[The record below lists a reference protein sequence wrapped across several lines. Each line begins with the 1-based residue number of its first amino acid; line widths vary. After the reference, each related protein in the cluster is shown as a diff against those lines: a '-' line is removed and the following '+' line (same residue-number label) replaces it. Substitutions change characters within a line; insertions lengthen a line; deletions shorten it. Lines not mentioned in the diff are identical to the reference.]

1 MQKITA
7 KKIVINLC
15 WVKSKGGITVIIN
28 FISQYKSNTLYVLYD
43 NSDLDKYIKNF
54 DSKFIDT
61 KRIYHLFL
69 NFFLDK
75 QTLEKINSYD
85 YIIHFGNFGFKTT
98 IKSYTLIQNILPLV
112 KPLSSL
118 RNFALNLAYK
128 YTFKITDEIIV
139 QQKHVADTIPYQ
151 YKTKIIGSF
160 EIKKIR
166 QSENIGLVTI
176 YEEIKNKNPKF
187 QKELLREIAS
197 KFDEKI
203 TVINLS
209 TNNEIYKN
217 NFNVLEDLDRNEL
230 MQVFKSHSTYIH
242 TSEFETV
249 GLPIY
254 EALEL
259 GLKVV
264 VPNLEYINP
273 ENENIFKYEF
283 GNYSSAINAIDES
296 IKNLEKVYCDVPIYY
311 ENWNLG

>member
-1 MQKITA
+1 M

-15 WVKSKGGITVIIN
+15 GVKSKGGITVIN
-28 FISQYKSNTLYVLYD
+28 NYISQNKSNTLYVLYD

-54 DSKFIDT
+54 DNKFIDT

-112 KPLSSL
+112 KPLTSL

-139 QQKHVADTIPYQ
+139 QQKHVADTIPNQ

-166 QSENIGLVTI
+166 QSENIGFVTI

>member
-1 MQKITA
+1 M

-15 WVKSKGGITVIIN
+15 GVKSKGGITVIN
-28 FISQYKSNTLYVLYD
+28 NYISQNKSNTLYVLYD

-139 QQKHVADTIPYQ
+139 QQKHVADTIPNQ

-160 EIKKIR
+160 EIKNIK
-166 QSENIGLVTI
+166 QTENIGFVTI

-197 KFDEKI
+197 KYDEKI

-264 VPNLEYINP
+264 VPNLEYINL

>member
-1 MQKITA
+1 M

-15 WVKSKGGITVIIN
+15 GVKSKGGVTVIN
-28 FISQYKSNTLYVLYD
+28 NYISQNKSNTLYVLYD

-139 QQKHVADTIPYQ
+139 QQKHVADTIPNQ

-166 QSENIGLVTI
+166 QSENIGFVTI

-209 TNNEIYKN
+209 TNNEIYEN

-264 VPNLEYINP
+264 VPNLEYINL

>member
-1 MQKITA
+1 M

-15 WVKSKGGITVIIN
+15 GVKSKGGITVINN
-28 FISQYKSNTLYVLYD
+28 FISQNKSNTLYVLYD

-54 DSKFIDT
+54 DNKFIDT

-139 QQKHVADTIPYQ
+139 QQKHVADTIPNQ

-160 EIKKIR
+160 EIKKIK
-166 QSENIGLVTI
+166 QSEKIGFVTI

-264 VPNLEYINP
+264 VPNLEYINL

>member
-1 MQKITA
+1 M

-15 WVKSKGGITVIIN
+15 GVKSKGGITVIN
-28 FISQYKSNTLYVLYD
+28 NYISQNKSNTLYVLYD

-128 YTFKITDEIIV
+128 YTFKITDEILV
-139 QQKHVADTIPYQ
+139 QQKHVADTIPNQ

-160 EIKKIR
+160 EIKKIK
-166 QSENIGLVTI
+166 QSENIGFVTI

-264 VPNLEYINP
+264 VPNLEYINL

>member
-1 MQKITA
+1 M

-15 WVKSKGGITVIIN
+15 GVKSKGGITVIN
-28 FISQYKSNTLYVLYD
+28 NYISQNKSNTLYVLYD

-75 QTLEKINSYD
+75 QILEKINSYD

-139 QQKHVADTIPYQ
+139 QQKHVADTIPNQ

-160 EIKKIR
+160 EIKKIK
-166 QSENIGLVTI
+166 QSENIGFVTI

-209 TNNEIYKN
+209 TNNEIYEN

-264 VPNLEYINP
+264 VPNLEYINL

-283 GNYSSAINAIDES
+283 GNYSSAIKAIDET
-296 IKNLEKVYCDVPIYY
+296 IKNLEKVYCDVPIYF

>member
-1 MQKITA
+1 M

-15 WVKSKGGITVIIN
+15 GVKSKGGITVINN
-28 FISQYKSNTLYVLYD
+28 FISQNKSNTLYVLYD

-54 DSKFIDT
+54 DNKFIDT

-139 QQKHVADTIPYQ
+139 QQKHVADTIPNQ

-160 EIKKIR
+160 EIKKIK
-166 QSENIGLVTI
+166 QSENIGFVTI

-209 TNNEIYKN
+209 TNNEIYEN

-264 VPNLEYINP
+264 VPNLKYINL

>member
-1 MQKITA
+1 M

-15 WVKSKGGITVIIN
+15 GVKSKGGVTVINN
-28 FISQYKSNTLYVLYD
+28 FISQNKSNTLYVLYD

-139 QQKHVADTIPYQ
+139 QQKHVADTIPNQ

-166 QSENIGLVTI
+166 QSENIGFVTI

-264 VPNLEYINP
+264 VPNLEYINQ

>member
-1 MQKITA
+1 M

-15 WVKSKGGITVIIN
+15 GVKSKGGITVIN
-28 FISQYKSNTLYVLYD
+28 NYISQNKSNTLYVLYD

-54 DSKFIDT
+54 DNKFIDT

-128 YTFKITDEIIV
+128 YSFKITDEIIV
-139 QQKHVADTIPYQ
+139 QQKHVADTIPNQ

-160 EIKKIR
+160 EIKKVK
-166 QSENIGLVTI
+166 QSENIGFVTI

-209 TNNEIYKN
+209 TDNEIYEN

-264 VPNLEYINP
+264 VPNLEYINL

-283 GNYSSAINAIDES
+283 GNYSSAINIIDES
-296 IKNLEKVYCDVPIYY
+296 IKNLERVYCDVPIYY

>member
-1 MQKITA
+1 M

-15 WVKSKGGITVIIN
+15 GVKSKGGITVIN
-28 FISQYKSNTLYVLYD
+28 NYISQNKSNTLYVLYD

-54 DSKFIDT
+54 DSKFVDT

-139 QQKHVADTIPYQ
+139 QQKHVADTIPNQ

-160 EIKKIR
+160 EIKKIK
-166 QSENIGLVTI
+166 QSENIGFVTI

-209 TNNEIYKN
+209 TNNEIYEN

-264 VPNLEYINP
+264 VPNLEYINL

>member
-1 MQKITA
+1 M

-15 WVKSKGGITVIIN
+15 GVKSKGGVTVINN
-28 FISQYKSNTLYVLYD
+28 FISQNKSNTLYVLYD

-98 IKSYTLIQNILPLV
+98 IKSYTLRQNILPLV

-139 QQKHVADTIPYQ
+139 QQKHVADTIPNQ

-166 QSENIGLVTI
+166 QSENIGFVTI

-264 VPNLEYINP
+264 VPNLEYINL

>member
-1 MQKITA
+1 M

-15 WVKSKGGITVIIN
+15 GVKSKGGITVIN
-28 FISQYKSNTLYVLYD
+28 NYISQNKSNTLYVLYD

-139 QQKHVADTIPYQ
+139 QQKHVADTIPNQ

-160 EIKKIR
+160 EIKKIK
-166 QSENIGLVTI
+166 QSENIGFVTI

-209 TNNEIYKN
+209 TNSEIYEN

-264 VPNLEYINP
+264 VPNLEYINL

-283 GNYSSAINAIDES
+283 GNYSSAINAIDDS
-296 IKNLEKVYCDVPIYY
+296 IKNLEKPYCDVPIYY

>member
-1 MQKITA
+1 M

-15 WVKSKGGITVIIN
+15 GVKSKGGVTVIN
-28 FISQYKSNTLYVLYD
+28 NYISQNKSNTLYVLYD
-43 NSDLDKYIKNF
+43 NSDLDKYIKNL

-139 QQKHVADTIPYQ
+139 QQKHVADTIPNH

-160 EIKKIR
+160 EIKKIK
-166 QSENIGLVTI
+166 QSENIGFVTI

-264 VPNLEYINP
+264 VPNLEYINL

-311 ENWNLG
+311 ENWKLG

>member
-1 MQKITA
+1 M

-15 WVKSKGGITVIIN
+15 GVKSKGGITVIN
-28 FISQYKSNTLYVLYD
+28 NYISQNKRNTLYVLYD

-118 RNFALNLAYK
+118 RNFTLNLAYK

-139 QQKHVADTIPYQ
+139 QQKHVADTIPNQ

-160 EIKKIR
+160 EIKNIK
-166 QSENIGLVTI
+166 QTENIGFVTI

-209 TNNEIYKN
+209 SNNEIYEN

-264 VPNLEYINP
+264 VPNLEYINL

-296 IKNLEKVYCDVPIYY
+296 IKNLKKVYCDVPIYY

>member
-1 MQKITA
+1 M

-15 WVKSKGGITVIIN
+15 GVKSKGGVTVIN
-28 FISQYKSNTLYVLYD
+28 NYISQNKSNTLYVLYD

-85 YIIHFGNFGFKTT
+85 YIIHFGNIGFKTT

-139 QQKHVADTIPYQ
+139 QQKHVADTIPNQ

-160 EIKKIR
+160 EIKKIK
-166 QSENIGLVTI
+166 QSENIGFVTI

-187 QKELLREIAS
+187 HKELLREIAS

-209 TNNEIYKN
+209 TNNEIYEN

>member
-1 MQKITA
+1 M

-15 WVKSKGGITVIIN
+15 GVKSKGGITVINN
-28 FISQYKSNTLYVLYD
+28 FISQNKSNTLYVLYD

-54 DSKFIDT
+54 DGKFIDT

-139 QQKHVADTIPYQ
+139 QQKHVADTIPNQ

-160 EIKKIR
+160 EIKKIK
-166 QSENIGLVTI
+166 QSENIGFVTI

-264 VPNLEYINP
+264 VPNLEYINL

>member
-1 MQKITA
+1 M

-15 WVKSKGGITVIIN
+15 GVKSKGGITVINN
-28 FISQYKSNTLYVLYD
+28 FISQNKSNTLYVLYD

-118 RNFALNLAYK
+118 RNFTLNLAYK

-139 QQKHVADTIPYQ
+139 QQKHVADTIPNQ

-160 EIKKIR
+160 EIKKIK
-166 QSENIGLVTI
+166 QSENIGFVTI

-209 TNNEIYKN
+209 KNNEIYEN

-264 VPNLEYINP
+264 VPNLEYINL

>member
-1 MQKITA
+1 M

-15 WVKSKGGITVIIN
+15 GVKSKGGITVIN
-28 FISQYKSNTLYVLYD
+28 NYISQNKRNTLYVLYD

-118 RNFALNLAYK
+118 RNFTLNLAYK

-139 QQKHVADTIPYQ
+139 QQKHVADTIPNQ

-160 EIKKIR
+160 EIKKIK
-166 QSENIGLVTI
+166 QSENIGFVTI

-209 TNNEIYKN
+209 TNNEIYEN

-264 VPNLEYINP
+264 VPNLEYINL

-296 IKNLEKVYCDVPIYY
+296 IKNLKKVYCDVPIYY

>member
-1 MQKITA
+1 M

-15 WVKSKGGITVIIN
+15 GVKSKGGITVIN
-28 FISQYKSNTLYVLYD
+28 NYISQNKSNTLYVLYD

-139 QQKHVADTIPYQ
+139 QQKHVADTIPNQ

-160 EIKKIR
+160 EIKKIK
-166 QSENIGLVTI
+166 QSENIGFVTI

-209 TNNEIYKN
+209 TNNEIYEN

-264 VPNLEYINP
+264 VPNLEYINL

-296 IKNLEKVYCDVPIYY
+296 IKNLEKVYCCLLYTSPSPRD
-311 ENWNLG
+311 

>member
-1 MQKITA
+1 M

-15 WVKSKGGITVIIN
+15 GVKSKGGITVIN
-28 FISQYKSNTLYVLYD
+28 NYISQNKSNTLYVLYD

-54 DSKFIDT
+54 DNKFIDT

-112 KPLSSL
+112 KPISSL

-139 QQKHVADTIPYQ
+139 QQKHVANTIPNQ

-160 EIKKIR
+160 EIKKIK
-166 QSENIGLVTI
+166 QSENIGFVTI

-264 VPNLEYINP
+264 VPNLEYINL

>member
-1 MQKITA
+1 M

-15 WVKSKGGITVIIN
+15 GVKSKGGITVIN
-28 FISQYKSNTLYVLYD
+28 NYISQNKSNTLYVLYD

-75 QTLEKINSYD
+75 QTLKKINSYD

-98 IKSYTLIQNILPLV
+98 IKSYTLIQNILPIV

-139 QQKHVADTIPYQ
+139 QQKHVADTIPNQ

-160 EIKKIR
+160 EIKKIK
-166 QSENIGLVTI
+166 QSENIGFVTI

-209 TNNEIYKN
+209 TNNEIYEN

-264 VPNLEYINP
+264 VPNLEYINL

>member
-1 MQKITA
+1 M

-15 WVKSKGGITVIIN
+15 GVKSKGGITVIN
-28 FISQYKSNTLYVLYD
+28 NYISQNKSNTLYVLYD

-69 NFFLDK
+69 NFFVDK

-139 QQKHVADTIPYQ
+139 QQKHVADTIPNQ

-160 EIKKIR
+160 EIKKIK
-166 QSENIGLVTI
+166 QSENIGFVTI

-209 TNNEIYKN
+209 TNNEIYEN
-217 NFNVLEDLDRNEL
+217 NFNVLENLDRNEL

-264 VPNLEYINP
+264 VPNLEYINL

>member
-1 MQKITA
+1 M

-15 WVKSKGGITVIIN
+15 GVKSKGGVTVINN
-28 FISQYKSNTLYVLYD
+28 FISQNKSNTLYVLYD

-69 NFFLDK
+69 NFLLDK

-139 QQKHVADTIPYQ
+139 QQKHVADTIPNQ

-160 EIKKIR
+160 EIKKIK
-166 QSENIGLVTI
+166 QSENIGFVTI

-264 VPNLEYINP
+264 VPNLEYINL

>member
-1 MQKITA
+1 M

-15 WVKSKGGITVIIN
+15 GVKSKGGITVIN
-28 FISQYKSNTLYVLYD
+28 NYISQNKSNTLYVLYD

-54 DSKFIDT
+54 DNKFIDT

-139 QQKHVADTIPYQ
+139 QQKHVADTIPNQ

-160 EIKKIR
+160 EIKKIK
-166 QSENIGLVTI
+166 QSENIGFVTI

-209 TNNEIYKN
+209 TNNEIYEN

-264 VPNLEYINP
+264 VPNLEYINL

-296 IKNLEKVYCDVPIYY
+296 IKNLEKIYCDVPIYY

>member
-1 MQKITA
+1 M

-15 WVKSKGGITVIIN
+15 GVKSKGGITVINN
-28 FISQYKSNTLYVLYD
+28 FISQNKSNTLYVLYD
-43 NSDLDKYIKNF
+43 NSDLEQYIKNF
-54 DSKFIDT
+54 DNKYISK

-69 NFFLDK
+69 NFLLDK
-75 QTLEKINSYD
+75 QTIEKINSYD
-85 YIIHFGNFGFKTT
+85 YIIHFGNFGFKTN

-112 KPLSSL
+112 KPFSSF
-118 RNFALNLAYK
+118 RNFALNFAYK
-128 YTFKITDEIIV
+128 YSFKISDEIIV
-139 QQKHVADTIPYQ
+139 QQKHVAEMVPNQ
-151 YKTKIIGSF
+151 HKTKIIGSI
-160 EIKKIR
+160 EIKNIK
-166 QSENIGLVTI
+166 QNENIGFVTI

-187 QKELLREIAS
+187 QRELLREIAS

-209 TNNEIYKN
+209 TNNEIYDSN
-217 NFNVLEDLDRNEL
+217 YIVLENLDKNEL
-230 MQVFKSHSTYIH
+230 MQVFRSNSTYIH
-242 TSEFETV
+242 TSEYETV

-254 EALEL
+254 EALEC

-264 VPNLEYINP
+264 VPNLDYINL

-296 IKNLEKVYCDVPIYY
+296 IKNVEKVFCDVPIYY

>member
-1 MQKITA
+1 M

-15 WVKSKGGITVIIN
+15 GVKSKGGITVIN
-28 FISQYKSNTLYVLYD
+28 NYISQNKSNTLYVLYD

-54 DSKFIDT
+54 DGKFIDK

-139 QQKHVADTIPYQ
+139 QQKHVADTIPNQ

-160 EIKKIR
+160 EIKKIK
-166 QSENIGLVTI
+166 QSENIGFVTI

-264 VPNLEYINP
+264 VPNLEYINL

>member
-1 MQKITA
+1 M

-15 WVKSKGGITVIIN
+15 GVKSKGGITVINN
-28 FISQYKSNTLYVLYD
+28 FISQNKSNTLYVLYD

-54 DSKFIDT
+54 DNKFIDT

-112 KPLSSL
+112 KPLTSL

-139 QQKHVADTIPYQ
+139 QQKHVADTIPNQ

-160 EIKKIR
+160 EIKKIK
-166 QSENIGLVTI
+166 QSENIGFVTI

-209 TNNEIYKN
+209 TNNEIYEN

-264 VPNLEYINP
+264 VPNLEYINL

>member
-1 MQKITA
+1 M

-15 WVKSKGGITVIIN
+15 GVKSKGGITVIN
-28 FISQYKSNTLYVLYD
+28 NYISQNKSNTLYVLYD

-54 DSKFIDT
+54 DNKFIDT

-69 NFFLDK
+69 NFFVDK

-139 QQKHVADTIPYQ
+139 QQKHVADTIPNQ
-151 YKTKIIGSF
+151 YKNKLIGAF
-160 EIKKIR
+160 EIKKIK
-166 QSENIGLVTI
+166 QSENIGFVTI

-209 TNNEIYKN
+209 TNNEIYEN
-217 NFNVLEDLDRNEL
+217 NFNVLENLDRNEL

-264 VPNLEYINP
+264 VPNLEYINL

>member
-1 MQKITA
+1 M

-15 WVKSKGGITVIIN
+15 GVKSKGGVTVIN
-28 FISQYKSNTLYVLYD
+28 NYISQNKSNTLYVLYD

-75 QTLEKINSYD
+75 KTLEKINSYD

-139 QQKHVADTIPYQ
+139 QQKHVADTIPNQ

-160 EIKKIR
+160 EIKKIK
-166 QSENIGLVTI
+166 QSENIGFVTI

-264 VPNLEYINP
+264 VPNLEYINL